1 MSTVRSLAI
10 VIAALV
16 PACVCQ
22 AQDNNPDFYRG
33 KTVRLIVGA
42 AAGGGYDI
50 PARVLASH
58 MARHIPGSPTIV
70 VENMPGAT
78 GLIMANYL
86 YRIAP
91 KDGSVIGMATNNVP
105 VETRLKL
112 MSKDGGNV
120 AFDAENFSW
129 IGSPIEDPQ
138 VFFTLSSAANSIEM
152 LKSRKVIVGS
162 TGPTADNYSSP
173 QLLKRLIGANIDIV
187 TGYQGQ
193 NEIFTAIERGEV
205 QGNSTGST
213 NVFVTKADWL
223 RDGKITLLVQFGSK
237 RARSM
242 PNIPTAIELA
252 DNAGA
257 REMLRIFGLKYK
269 IARPLLAPPGIPAPQ
284 LAQLRQA
291 FDDTMRDPAF
301 LAQAK
306 AISIDISPVSGAEI
320 VRLLRDLHDTPDSVV
335 DQLRQTLSGR

>member
-1 MSTVRSLAI
+1 MNIVRSLAI
-10 VIAALV
+10 IIAALA
-16 PACVCQ
+16 PACICQ
-22 AQDNNPDFYRG
+22 AQDSNPDFYRG
-33 KTVRLIVGA
+33 KTVRFIVGA

-91 KDGSVIGMATNNVP
+91 KDGSAIGMATNNVP

-120 AFDAENFSW
+120 AFDAEKFSW
-129 IGSPIEDPQ
+129 IGSPVEDPQ

-173 QLLKRLIGANIDIV
+173 QLLKRLIGANIDII

-213 NVFVTKADWL
+213 NIFVTKADWL
-223 RDGKITLLVQFGSK
+223 RSGKISLLAQFGAE

-252 DNAGA
+252 ENDSA
-257 REMLRIFGLKYK
+257 REMLRIYALKYK
-269 IARPLLAPPGIPAPQ
+269 IARPLLAPPGVAAPQ
-284 LAQLRQA
+284 LALLRQA
-291 FDDTMRDPAF
+291 FDETMRDPAF

-306 AISIDISPVSGAEI
+306 SISIEVSPVSGIEI
-320 VRLLRDLHDTPDSVV
+320 DRLLHRLHETPDSVI
-335 DQLRQTLSGR
+335 DQLRQALSGG